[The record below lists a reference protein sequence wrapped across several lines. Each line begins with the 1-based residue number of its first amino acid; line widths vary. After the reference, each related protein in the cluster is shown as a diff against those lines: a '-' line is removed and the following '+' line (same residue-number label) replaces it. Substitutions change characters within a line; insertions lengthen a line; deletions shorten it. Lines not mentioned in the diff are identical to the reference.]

1 MRPTIAKGEVM
12 QRRSIITA
20 HLKVAILVG
29 AATGLRATV
38 GLTALINRRA
48 TGLPT
53 WLARQ
58 PAAVVAPLAF
68 TGELVADKLPSTPS
82 RLEPMGLA
90 ARVALGAL
98 AGAVIARSTDQPRLL
113 TAVVASAA
121 AVASAR
127 IGHDV
132 RAAASDRIS
141 PCAVAAAEDGL
152 ALALAGAASASLP

>member
-1 MRPTIAKGEVM
+1 MM
-12 QRRSIITA
+12 QRRSIITT
-20 HLKVAILVG
+20 HLKAAILLG
-29 AATGLRATV
+29 AATGLRSTV
-38 GLTALINRRA
+38 GLTALINRRPS
-48 TGLPT
+48 GLPT

-58 PAAVVAPLAF
+58 PVAVIAPLAF

-82 RLEPMGLA
+82 RLEPTGLA
-90 ARVALGAL
+90 ARVACGAL
-98 AGAVIARSTDQPRLL
+98 AGAVIARSTGQPRLW

-132 RAAASDRIS
+132 RAAASDRLP

-152 ALALAGAASASLP
+152 ALALAGAAGASLP